1 MTTISASM
9 VKELRDKTGAG
20 MMDCK
25 AALTESGGDME
36 KAIDWLRKKGLSKAA
51 KKAGRVAAEGL
62 VGVTAAG
69 KAAAIVEVNSE
80 TDFVARNEQFQD
92 MVRKIASL
100 APKAKGDVA
109 KLLAMPFP
117 NSKDTV
123 ETYVKEKVAT
133 IGENMTVR
141 RTAEIE
147 VADGVVADYVHNKV
161 SDGLGKIGVLVALEG
176 KGDKAALAA
185 FGRQLAMHIA
195 AASPAA
201 LTADELDPALIERER
216 AVYTEQAKAS
226 GKPAEIVA
234 KMVEGRLR
242 KEFYQ
247 QVVLM
252 QQTFLGAGGDG
263 KATVEQMLKGV
274 EKSAGAPVKIAK
286 FVRYRARRG
295 HREEGRGLRRRG
307 LGCWPREASRAAN
320 RTNVQVAARCGWIR
334 PAPSMLGKHILAARY
349 RASASAARPGP
360 DRKGGHHHE
369 RHGLSAQ
376 TTGACCSNCRARR

>member
-1 MTTISASM
+1 
-9 VKELRDKTGAG
+9 
-20 MMDCK
+20 
-25 AALTESGGDME
+25 
-36 KAIDWLRKKGLSKAA
+36 
-51 KKAGRVAAEGL
+51 

-69 KAAAIVEVNSE
+69 KAQPSSRSIRDRSSP
-80 TDFVARNEQFQD
+80 NEQFQD

-286 FVRYRARRG
+286 FVRFALG
-295 HREEGRGLRRRG
+295 EGIEKKEED
-307 LGCWPREASRAAN
+307 AA
-320 RTNVQVAARCGWIR
+320 A
-334 PAPSMLGKHILAARY
+334 
-349 RASASAARPGP
+349 
-360 DRKGGHHHE
+360 
-369 RHGLSAQ
+369 
-376 TTGACCSNCRARR
+376 